1 MNGGEG
7 KMSMDK
13 CTLVIL
19 GWVFLR
25 KLYPLPIGIKRC
37 FYDSLLYIQMNVSK
51 QESIYDSHDEQERI
65 DKTSSALMTLG
76 TE

>member
-1 MNGGEG
+1 
-7 KMSMDK
+7 MSMDK
-13 CTLVIL
+13 CTLVTIL
-19 GWVFLR
+19 GWVFFR

-65 DKTSSALMTLG
+65 DKTSVH
-76 TE
+76 